1 MKHKPIPWAIA
12 LTGVLY
18 YALLIYWQ
26 SDELSGS
33 GQARDAAV
41 FGLVFSVIYVAYC
54 MLCFQRDLP
63 PGLKDMPFVGRYGK
77 LTGWLVF
84 GSIAVY
90 YVRPSAWGGYDE
102 GVGFFLVGILLLGFA
117 AAAILTCFMWSG
129 DQSSRLYALSRFVD
143 VYPTITKPERH
154 VRFNEKMWTTTF
166 VLIIYF
172 GMTNVMLFGLSGQA
186 LDLFSG
192 FRSIMAGASGTI
204 MHLGI
209 GPIVTGSII
218 MQLFAGAKIIRL
230 DLSDSEDK
238 AMYQGVQK
246 LLVLI
251 MIPIESIPQT
261 YGFLDPSEWL
271 IDAYG
276 LGWANF
282 VIVAQLFAGSY
293 LVFLLDE
300 LVSKWGIGSGISL
313 FIAAG
318 VAQSTFV
325 GTLSPLATTT
335 GAPYSI
341 QNPPSGTLPMIF
353 YMFRESTNYEMIQAN
368 GFEIMLL
375 THVNPVAALVSSI
388 IVFLVVAYAESSKLE
403 LPLTHGKVRGHRGKY
418 PIRLVYAS
426 NIPVILMAAL
436 LANINM
442 FTLLFWSHPTLS
454 QTPILGQNG
463 WASAS
468 AFIGTYE
475 PGQTTASGGF
485 AWYASMV
492 NGVNDWLIPLLNQQ
506 GDVFGHSLTQ
516 IMVHVVFYVALMT
529 VGSMVFAKFWID
541 TTNMGTKDV
550 AKQIERTGMQIPGF
564 RKNPKVLEKI
574 LENYIPPVTY
584 FSGAFVGLLAA
595 GADLLG
601 TVGNATGTGAGC
613 RYHPAYLRAN
623 PKGTGHGNA
632 SDDPPVLRCRVILD
646 VGRERGSVH
655 GGRPSPKVPCF
666 KSTALM
672 NSRWFQAP
680 TVLWHA
686 WRDVL
691 FFLPFVAFGLL
702 FIGVGI
708 GGAAVGA
715 YEWWMAGEEH
725 CISSDDEPLF
735 TGDGTAHC
743 LDHDSQSS
751 FDTPEASGPIQI
763 FKRK

>member
-1 MKHKPIPWAIA
+1 MKHKPMPLAVAVTGLLYWGLLVYWVSDDLEAGMDTIA
-12 LTGVLY
+12 G
-18 YALLIYWQ
+18 
-26 SDELSGS
+26 E
-33 GQARDAAV
+33 AAV
-41 FGLVFSVIYVAYC
+41 FGLVFSIIYVGYLLAC
-54 MLCFQRDLP
+54 
-63 PGLKDMPFVGRYGK
+63 LKIDMPEGMKTMPVVGRYGK
-77 LTGWLVF
+77 LLGWLAMLGF
-84 GSIAVY
+84 AAW

-102 GVGFFLVGILLLGFA
+102 GVGFFLVGICLLGFG
-117 AAAILTCFMWSG
+117 AAAILTCFMWGG
-129 DQSSRLYALSRFVD
+129 DDSSRLYALRRFVD

-172 GMTNVMLFGLSGQA
+172 AMTNVMLYGLSGQA

-230 DLSDSEDK
+230 DLSNSDDK

-261 YGFLDPSEWL
+261 YGFLDPQEFL
-271 IDAYG
+271 IDTYG

-325 GTLSPLATTT
+325 GTLSPLPTTS
-335 GAPYSI
+335 GVPYSL

-353 YMFRESTNYEMIQAN
+353 YMFREATNGEMISNN
-368 GFEIMLL
+368 GFEQILL
-375 THVNPVAALVSSI
+375 THVNPVAALFSSVV
-388 IVFLVVAYAESSKLE
+388 VFLVVAFAESSKLE

-442 FTLLFWSHPTLS
+442 FSLLFWSHPTLS
-454 QTPILGQNG
+454 QTPILGREG
-463 WASAS
+463 WMSAS
-468 AFIGTYE
+468 QYIGTYE
-475 PGQTTASGGF
+475 AGQTTASGGF

-492 NGVNDWLIPLLNQQ
+492 NGVNDWLLPVLNQQ

-516 IMVHVVFYVALMT
+516 IMVHVIFYVALMT

-564 RKNPKVLEKI
+564 RKNPKILEKI

-601 TVGNATGTGAGC
+601 TVGNASGTG
-613 RYHPAYLRAN
+613 
-623 PKGTGHGNA
+623 
-632 SDDPPVLRCRVILD
+632 
-646 VGRERGSVH
+646 
-655 GGRPSPKVPCF
+655 
-666 KSTALM
+666 
-672 NSRWFQAP
+672 
-680 TVLWHA
+680 
-686 WRDVL
+686 
-691 FFLPFVAFGLL
+691 LL
-702 FIGVGI
+702 LAVGI
-708 GGAAVGA
+708 ILRTYEQIQKEQAMEMHPMIRQFFGA
-715 YEWWMAGEEH
+715 
-725 CISSDDEPLF
+725 D
-735 TGDGTAHC
+735 
-743 LDHDSQSS
+743 
-751 FDTPEASGPIQI
+751 
-763 FKRK
+763 

>member
-1 MKHKPIPWAIA
+1 MRHKPIPWAIA

-18 YALLIYWQ
+18 FGLLIYWQ
-26 SDELSGS
+26 SDELSS
-33 GQARDAAV
+33 EIAAQRTAAQ
-41 FGLVFSVIYVAYC
+41 FGLVLSVIYVAYL
-54 MLCFQRDLP
+54 MWCFNRDLP
-63 PGLKDMPFVGRYGK
+63 EGLKDAPVIGRYGK
-77 LTGWLVF
+77 LMGWLAIA
-84 GSIAVY
+84 GIAVW
-90 YVRPSAWGGYDE
+90 YVRPSKWGGYED
-102 GVGFFLVGILLLGFA
+102 GVGFFLVGILLLGFGA
-117 AAAILTCFMWSG
+117 AAALTCFMWSG
-129 DQSSRLYALSRFVD
+129 DKSSRLYALHRFVD

-172 GMTNVMLFGLSGQA
+172 AMTNVMLYGLSGQA

-230 DLSDSEDK
+230 DLSNSEDK

-251 MIPIESIPQT
+251 MIPIEAIPQT
-261 YGFLDPSEWL
+261 YGFLDPMEFL
-271 IDAYG
+271 IDSYG
-276 LGWANF
+276 MGWANF

-300 LVSKWGIGSGISL
+300 LVSQWGIGSGMSL

-318 VAQSTFV
+318 VSQSTFV
-325 GTLSPLATTT
+325 GTLSPLPVTS
-335 GAPYSI
+335 GLGYSMS
-341 QNPPSGTLPMIF
+341 NPPSGTLPMIF
-353 YMFRESTNYEMIQAN
+353 YMFREATNYEMISSN
-368 GFEIMLL
+368 GFETILL
-375 THVNPVAALVSSI
+375 THVNPLAALFSSVV
-388 IVFLVVAYAESSKLE
+388 VFLVVAYAESSKLE

-454 QTPILGQNG
+454 QTPFLGREG
-463 WASAS
+463 YGSLS
-468 AFIGTYE
+468 EYIGTYDQ
-475 PGQTTASGGF
+475 GQTTASGGF

-492 NGVNDWLIPLLNQQ
+492 NGVNDWLLPLLNQQ
-506 GDVFGHSLTQ
+506 GDIYGHSLTQ
-516 IMVHVVFYVALMT
+516 SMVHVIFYVVLMT

-601 TVGNATGTGAGC
+601 TVGNATGTG
-613 RYHPAYLRAN
+613 
-623 PKGTGHGNA
+623 
-632 SDDPPVLRCRVILD
+632 
-646 VGRERGSVH
+646 
-655 GGRPSPKVPCF
+655 
-666 KSTALM
+666 
-672 NSRWFQAP
+672 
-680 TVLWHA
+680 
-686 WRDVL
+686 
-691 FFLPFVAFGLL
+691 LL
-702 FIGVGI
+702 LAVGI
-708 GGAAVGA
+708 ILRTYEQIQKEQAMEMHPMIRQFFGA
-715 YEWWMAGEEH
+715 E
-725 CISSDDEPLF
+725 
-735 TGDGTAHC
+735 
-743 LDHDSQSS
+743 
-751 FDTPEASGPIQI
+751 
-763 FKRK
+763 

>member
-18 YALLIYWQ
+18 FGLLIYWQ
-26 SDELSGS
+26 SDELSS
-33 GQARDAAV
+33 EIAAQRNAAQ
-41 FGLVFSVIYVAYC
+41 FGLVLSVIYVAYL
-54 MLCFQRDLP
+54 MWCFNRDLP
-63 PGLKDMPFVGRYGK
+63 EGLKDAPVIGRYGK
-77 LTGWLVF
+77 LLGWLA
-84 GSIAVY
+84 IAGVAVW
-90 YVRPSAWGGYDE
+90 YVRPDKWGGYDD
-102 GVGFFLVGILLLGFA
+102 GVGFFLVGILLLGFGA
-117 AAAILTCFMWSG
+117 AAALTCFMWSG
-129 DQSSRLYALSRFVD
+129 DKSSRLYALHRFVD

-172 GMTNVMLFGLSGQA
+172 AMTNVMLYGLSGQA

-230 DLSDSEDK
+230 DLSNSEDK

-251 MIPIESIPQT
+251 MIPIEAIPQT
-261 YGFLDPSEWL
+261 YGFLDPMEFL
-271 IDAYG
+271 IDSYG
-276 LGWANF
+276 MGWANF

-300 LVSKWGIGSGISL
+300 LVSKWGIGSGMSL

-318 VAQSTFV
+318 VSQSTFV
-325 GTLSPLATTT
+325 GTLSPLPVTS
-335 GAPYSI
+335 GLGYSMS
-341 QNPPSGTLPMIF
+341 NPPSGTLPMIF
-353 YMFRESTNYEMIQAN
+353 YMFREATNYEMISSN
-368 GFEIMLL
+368 GFETILL
-375 THVNPVAALVSSI
+375 THVNPLAALFSSVV
-388 IVFLVVAYAESSKLE
+388 VFLVVAYAESSKLE

-454 QTPILGQNG
+454 QTPFLGREG
-463 WASAS
+463 YGSLS
-468 AFIGTYE
+468 EYIGTYDQ
-475 PGQTTASGGF
+475 GQTTASGGF

-492 NGVNDWLIPLLNQQ
+492 NGVNDWLLPLLNQT
-506 GDVFGHSLTQ
+506 GDVYGHSLTQ
-516 IMVHVVFYVALMT
+516 IMVHVVFYVVLMT

-601 TVGNATGTGAGC
+601 TVGNATGTG
-613 RYHPAYLRAN
+613 
-623 PKGTGHGNA
+623 
-632 SDDPPVLRCRVILD
+632 
-646 VGRERGSVH
+646 
-655 GGRPSPKVPCF
+655 
-666 KSTALM
+666 
-672 NSRWFQAP
+672 
-680 TVLWHA
+680 
-686 WRDVL
+686 
-691 FFLPFVAFGLL
+691 LL
-702 FIGVGI
+702 LAVGI
-708 GGAAVGA
+708 ILRTYEQIQKEQAMEMHPMIRQFFGA
-715 YEWWMAGEEH
+715 E
-725 CISSDDEPLF
+725 
-735 TGDGTAHC
+735 
-743 LDHDSQSS
+743 
-751 FDTPEASGPIQI
+751 
-763 FKRK
+763 

>member
-12 LTGVLY
+12 LTGALY
-18 YALLIYWQ
+18 FGLLIYWQ
-26 SDELSGS
+26 SDELSGTS
-33 GQARDAAV
+33 EQVAGAQ
-41 FGLVFSVIYVAYC
+41 FGLILSVIYVAYL
-54 MLCFQRDLP
+54 MWCFQRDLP
-63 PGLKDMPFVGRYGK
+63 KGLQDAPVIGRYGK
-77 LTGWLVF
+77 LIGWLALT
-84 GSIAVY
+84 GTAVW
-90 YVRPSAWGGYDE
+90 YVRPNAWGGYDE
-102 GVGFFLVGILLLGFA
+102 GVGFFLVGIVLLGFA

-129 DQSSRLYALSRFVD
+129 DKSSRLYALSRFVD

-172 GMTNVMLFGLSGQA
+172 AMTNVMLYGLSGQA

-230 DLSDSEDK
+230 DLSNSEDK

-261 YGFLDPSEWL
+261 YGFLDPQEFL
-271 IDAYG
+271 IDSYG
-276 LGWANF
+276 IGWANF

-300 LVSKWGIGSGISL
+300 LVSKWGIGSGMSL

-325 GTLSPLATTT
+325 GTLSPLPVTK
-335 GAPYSI
+335 GLGYSLS
-341 QNPPSGTLPMIF
+341 NPPSGTLPMIF
-353 YMFRESTNYEMIQAN
+353 YMFREATNYEMISSN
-368 GFEIMLL
+368 GFETILL
-375 THVNPVAALVSSI
+375 THVNPLAALFSSVV
-388 IVFLVVAYAESSKLE
+388 VFLVVAYAESSKLE

-454 QTPILGQNG
+454 QTPLLGRNG
-463 WASAS
+463 AGSLS
-468 AFIGTYE
+468 KYIGTYE
-475 PGQTTASGGF
+475 QGQTTASGGF

-492 NGVNDWLIPLLNQQ
+492 NGVNDWLLPLLNQQ
-506 GDVFGHSLTQ
+506 GDVFGHSLSQ
-516 IMVHVVFYVALMT
+516 IMVHVVFYVILMT
-529 VGSMVFAKFWID
+529 VGSMIFAKFWID

-601 TVGNATGTGAGC
+601 TVGNATGTG
-613 RYHPAYLRAN
+613 
-623 PKGTGHGNA
+623 
-632 SDDPPVLRCRVILD
+632 
-646 VGRERGSVH
+646 
-655 GGRPSPKVPCF
+655 
-666 KSTALM
+666 
-672 NSRWFQAP
+672 
-680 TVLWHA
+680 
-686 WRDVL
+686 
-691 FFLPFVAFGLL
+691 LL
-702 FIGVGI
+702 LAVGI
-708 GGAAVGA
+708 ILRTYEQIQKEQAMEMHPMIRQFFGA
-715 YEWWMAGEEH
+715 E
-725 CISSDDEPLF
+725 
-735 TGDGTAHC
+735 
-743 LDHDSQSS
+743 
-751 FDTPEASGPIQI
+751 
-763 FKRK
+763 

>member
-1 MKHKPIPWAIA
+1 MRHKPIPWAIA

-18 YALLIYWQ
+18 FGLLIYWQ
-26 SDELSGS
+26 SDELSS
-33 GQARDAAV
+33 EIAAQRNAAQ
-41 FGLVFSVIYVAYC
+41 FGLVLSVIYVAY
-54 MLCFQRDLP
+54 LLWCFNRDLP
-63 PGLKDMPFVGRYGK
+63 EGLKDAPVIGRYGK
-77 LTGWLVF
+77 LLGWLAISGV
-84 GSIAVY
+84 AVW
-90 YVRPSAWGGYDE
+90 YVRPDKWGGYDD
-102 GVGFFLVGILLLGFA
+102 GVGFFLVGILLLGFGA
-117 AAAILTCFMWSG
+117 AAALTCFMWSG
-129 DQSSRLYALSRFVD
+129 DKSSRLYALHRFVD

-172 GMTNVMLFGLSGQA
+172 AMTNVMLYGLSGQA

-230 DLSDSEDK
+230 DLSNSEDK

-251 MIPIESIPQT
+251 MIPIEAIPQT
-261 YGFLDPSEWL
+261 YGFLDPMEFL
-271 IDAYG
+271 IDSYG
-276 LGWANF
+276 MGWANF

-300 LVSKWGIGSGISL
+300 LVSKWGIGSGMSL

-318 VAQSTFV
+318 VSQSTFV
-325 GTLSPLATTT
+325 GTLSPLPVTS
-335 GAPYSI
+335 GLGYSMS
-341 QNPPSGTLPMIF
+341 NPPSGTLPMIF
-353 YMFRESTNYEMIQAN
+353 YMFREATNYEMISSN
-368 GFEIMLL
+368 GFETILL
-375 THVNPVAALVSSI
+375 TLVNPLAALFSSVV
-388 IVFLVVAYAESSKLE
+388 VFLVVAYAESSKLE

-454 QTPILGQNG
+454 QTPFLGREG
-463 WASAS
+463 YGSLS
-468 AFIGTYE
+468 EYIGTYDQ
-475 PGQTTASGGF
+475 GQTTASGGF

-492 NGVNDWLIPLLNQQ
+492 NGVNDWLLPLLNQT
-506 GDVFGHSLTQ
+506 GDVYGHSLTQ
-516 IMVHVVFYVALMT
+516 IMVHVVFYVVLMT

-601 TVGNATGTGAGC
+601 TVGNATGTG
-613 RYHPAYLRAN
+613 
-623 PKGTGHGNA
+623 
-632 SDDPPVLRCRVILD
+632 
-646 VGRERGSVH
+646 
-655 GGRPSPKVPCF
+655 
-666 KSTALM
+666 
-672 NSRWFQAP
+672 
-680 TVLWHA
+680 
-686 WRDVL
+686 
-691 FFLPFVAFGLL
+691 LL
-702 FIGVGI
+702 LAVGI
-708 GGAAVGA
+708 ILRTYEQIQKEQAMEMHPMIRQFFGA
-715 YEWWMAGEEH
+715 E
-725 CISSDDEPLF
+725 
-735 TGDGTAHC
+735 
-743 LDHDSQSS
+743 
-751 FDTPEASGPIQI
+751 
-763 FKRK
+763 